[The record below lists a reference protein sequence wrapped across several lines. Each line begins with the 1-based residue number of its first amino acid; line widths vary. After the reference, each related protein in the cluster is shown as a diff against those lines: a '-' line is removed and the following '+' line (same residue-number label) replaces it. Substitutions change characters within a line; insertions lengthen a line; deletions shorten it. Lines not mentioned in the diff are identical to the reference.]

1 MPERES
7 FLDGLRACYEDYR
20 DRVEELERGRK
31 PGEGIFG
38 MRGGPKDDPCHERFA
53 QELRERFAA
62 FAAESPSSGEVR
74 RVLDFVY
81 TEPLRRPAPA
91 SGIWMLHA
99 VQGLIDFLVSL
110 ELEGD
115 GDDTDSQY
123 ACILGTLSNDR
134 CCAGSRSATHSG
146 GNEDHSGSVI
156 EHRLDVLD
164 AFLCC
169 QTGFFRTVSCTK
181 PVLAQL

>member
-62 FAAESPSSGEVR
+62 FAAESPASGEVR
-74 RVLDFVY
+74 QVLDFVY

-99 VQGLIDFLVSL
+99 VQGLTL
-110 ELEGD
+110 ELIGLLEPGD
-115 GDDTDSQY
+115 AAALAVEYEKNYPRRLRLPAQKE
-123 ACILGTLSNDR
+123 LLR
-134 CCAGSRSATHSG
+134 QLKRRAG
-146 GNEDHSGSVI
+146 N
-156 EHRLDVLD
+156 
-164 AFLCC
+164 
-169 QTGFFRTVSCTK
+169 
-181 PVLAQL
+181 